1 MLFRS
6 NFRHQAITRDDSKR
20 WLDFAFEHDFATNG
34 PSLYRMMRTMMAGW
48 RRYKDDVDARVRAR
62 FANDASK
69 LRNGYGAA
77 LWAME
82 HYLERTNA
90 DVSRRIRALR
100 RDIELELGGF
110 SAAIDRL
117 VGPVLLWS
125 ARREAA
131 LYPAGRP
138 LEPRTFVDR
147 RNWR

>member
-1 MLFRS
+1 
-6 NFRHQAITRDDSKR
+6 
-20 WLDFAFEHDFATNG
+20 
-34 PSLYRMMRTMMAGW
+34 MMGTILAGW
-48 RRYKDDVDARVRAR
+48 RRYKDDADARVRAR
-62 FANDASK
+62 FEKEAAK

-82 HYLERTNA
+82 RYLRVANA
-90 DVSRRIRALR
+90 DVSRRIRGLR
-100 RDIELELGGF
+100 RDIEGELGGL
-110 SAAIDRL
+110 SAVLDHL

>member
-1 MLFRS
+1 M
-6 NFRHQAITRDDSKR
+6 
-20 WLDFAFEHDFATNG
+20 
-34 PSLYRMMRTMMAGW
+34 
-48 RRYKDDVDARVRAR
+48 RAR
-62 FANDASK
+62 FANDAAK

-82 HYLERTNA
+82 RYLRRSNA
-90 DVSRRIRALR
+90 DVSGRIGLLR
-100 RDIELELGGF
+100 RDIERELGGF
-110 SAAIDRL
+110 SAAIDRS
-117 VGPVLLWS
+117 GRPVLLWS